1 MLTSLR
7 LARSHWTRR
16 VTIRASLRYGLCSV
30 ASSSLATFALHT
42 PKARSLSSSAVALAF
57 ELRSTS
63 YSVVLHSAG
72 STPPSLGAPT
82 SFSVVLHSAGSTPP
96 SLGAPTSYSVVHG
109 SCSTQAPI
117 APTSYL
123 TSENTLV
130 FSQKPILQSQ
140 M

>member
-16 VTIRASLRYGLCSV
+16 VAIRASHGYGSCFV
-30 ASSSLATFALHT
+30 PSSPLATFALHT

-63 YSVVLHSAG
+63 YSVVQG
-72 STPPSLGAPT
+72 SCSTQAPIAPT